1 MSITGNFAK
10 KNHNF
15 QKTENMK
22 REFFSLDIHQSNK
35 MTRYLQL
42 FFGIICII
50 LAVIWLI
57 LVIKVLNSTLSY
69 WIVILFLTG
78 FGYYQINSGL
88 GRAARFIDVNDN
100 IIRLKTNSVMPV
112 RTLKAEDILKI
123 IVHPLSVTFLMKDGG
138 KQNLR
143 FGTTVTD
150 MIGPAKQSIIRFGS
164 RNKINTEIETDDF

>member
-1 MSITGNFAK
+1 
-10 KNHNF
+10 
-15 QKTENMK
+15 
-22 REFFSLDIHQSNK
+22 
-35 MTRYLQL
+35 
-42 FFGIICII
+42 
-50 LAVIWLI
+50 
-57 LVIKVLNSTLSY
+57 
-69 WIVILFLTG
+69 
-78 FGYYQINSGL
+78 
-88 GRAARFIDVNDN
+88 
-100 IIRLKTNSVMPV
+100 MPV